1 MKILFVSPRYN
12 EVGGV
17 EYVVRSLAER
27 LVEKFEV
34 EIMTGGDRIAEYE
47 SNGIKVYE
55 HPTFSPNNAY
65 HIPLKR
71 GELVERLKSI
81 LREVD
86 VVHVHN
92 FHSVFSVWIGKKAKE
107 IADIKLIATGHY
119 HSTGH
124 STVRKVLWIPWKR
137 YLKRFLERV
146 DKIHTI
152 SQLEKERILKD
163 FPSSKDKLVLIPNGV
178 DEDVFRYEWRGENSD
193 YMMYAGRIEKYKRI
207 EKAIEVAKE
216 LNLRILIVGSGS
228 YKSTLVDYSK
238 RIYSNVE
245 FLKPLPRDEYLKL
258 LSNTR
263 YAINPSEREAFG
275 LFTAE
280 AMAIGVPVIGSIE
293 VAKAIGAE
301 LKEKIGD
308 LFLLDRIR
316 VKSWSEVVKEYMEK
330 LYAFKS

>member
-1 MKILFVSPRYN
+1 MKILFVTPRYADI
-12 EVGGV
+12 GGV
-17 EYVVRSLAER
+17 EYVVRSLAGR
-27 LVEKFEV
+27 LVKKFEV
-34 EIMTGGDRIAEYE
+34 EILTGGNRIEEYE
-47 SNGIKVYE
+47 TNDIKIYE

-65 HIPLKR
+65 HLPLKR

-81 LREVD
+81 LRDVD

-92 FHSVFSVWIGKKAKE
+92 FHSVFSVWVGKKAKE
-107 IADIKLIATGHY
+107 LADTKLIATGHY

-124 STVRKVLWIPWKR
+124 STIRKVLWIPWKK
-137 YLKRFLERV
+137 YLKRFLEKA

-163 FPSSKDKLVLIPNGV
+163 FPDTKDKLVLIPNGV
-178 DEDVFRYEWRGENSD
+178 DEDVFRYKWKGENSD
-193 YMMYAGRIEKYKRI
+193 YIMFAGRIEKYKRI

-216 LNLRILIVGSGS
+216 LDLKILIVGSGS
-228 YKSTLVDYSK
+228 YKNILIDYSK

-245 FLKPLPRDEYLKL
+245 FLEPLPRDEYLKL
-258 LSNTR
+258 LSNAR

-308 LFLLDRIR
+308 LYLLNHVII
-316 VKSWSEVVKEYMEK
+316 KSWNDVVDELVKKVY
-330 LYAFKS
+330 L